1 MGDVHKVASFIQKVL
16 DLFLM
21 IRHYGRWEVKFHP
34 NRMKRSDVGMLFQW
48 KSTRELLTGFGGL
61 PIAGKILSQLPLI
74 NRLNASEVPDAARPG
89 ISHGDVVTSYL
100 GLLAQ
105 GENDFDHIEDV
116 RADRFFQSA
125 LNLERVPSSP
135 TLRQRLDQAAAAEW
149 DWRAHW
155 GQAVQES
162 SDACLRQFAHW
173 QPLTIGGQSY
183 IPLDV
188 DVSPMDNSKT
198 HKEGC
203 SWTYKHFDGYAP
215 NFCLPWARGL
225 RPRHRLSRRQTPLSE
240 TCDTRVPGVMWLKP
254 TRSEWRARVYRS
266 MGLR

>member
-34 NRMKRSDVGMLFQW
+34 NRMKRSDVGMLFEW

-61 PIAGKILSQLPLI
+61 PIVGKVFSQLPLI
-74 NRLNASEVPDAARPG
+74 NRLNASEVPDAARPD

-100 GLLAQ
+100 GLLDQ

-125 LNLERVPSSP
+125 LNLERVPSSL
-135 TLRQRLDQAAAAEW
+135 TLRQRLDQAAAAEPT
-149 DWRAHW
+149 AHW

-173 QPLTIGGQSY
+173 QPLTIGGQPY

-188 DVSPMDNSKT
+188 NVSPMDNSKT

-203 SWTYKHFDGYAP
+203 SWTYKPMFRTLAP
-215 NFCLPWARGL
+215 RNCI
-225 RPRHRLSRRQTPLSE
+225 
-240 TCDTRVPGVMWLKP
+240 VP
-254 TRSEWRARVYRS
+254 
-266 MGLR
+266 

>member
-1 MGDVHKVASFIQKVL
+1 
-16 DLFLM
+16 M

-34 NRMKRSDVGMLFQW
+34 NRMNRSDVGMLFEW

-61 PIAGKILSQLPLI
+61 RIVGKVFSQLPLI
-74 NRLNASEVPDAARPG
+74 NRLNASEVPDAARPD

-100 GLLAQ
+100 GLLDQ

-125 LNLERVPSSP
+125 LNLERVPSSL
-135 TLRQRLDQAAAAEW
+135 TLRQRLDQAAAAEPT
-149 DWRAHW
+149 AHW

-173 QPLTIGGQSY
+173 QPLTIGGQPY

-188 DVSPMDNSKT
+188 NVSPMDNSKT

-203 SWTYKHFDGYAP
+203 SWTYKPMFRTLAP
-215 NFCLPWARGL
+215 RNCI
-225 RPRHRLSRRQTPLSE
+225 
-240 TCDTRVPGVMWLKP
+240 VP
-254 TRSEWRARVYRS
+254 
-266 MGLR
+266 